1 MKFSVALPQDMISE
15 QIGGESS
22 LAILARAAEAAGF
35 DACSVTDHPVPTG
48 RWLDGGGHLS
58 PDPFA
63 ALAFVAACTKTIR
76 LQTAILVLPYRNPF
90 ITARAAN
97 SVDLYSGGRM
107 ILGVGVG
114 YLKGEYKA
122 LGVDHDLRNDLTDE
136 YLAAIKAAWTSDEFS
151 FQGTGYEARGNRIL
165 PHAVQTPHP
174 PIWVGGNAKRA
185 IRRAVEHGDAWL
197 PFNVPTDSPVVQTA
211 RTVPMGDEAAL
222 AAGIAYMNEQID
234 VQGRTR
240 PIDIVFD
247 SFRGPDESP
256 AGIIDTMGRLGRMGV
271 SWVGV
276 HIEGRSVA
284 EWCDNAARYGADVA
298 AKARA

>member
-63 ALAFVAACTKTIR
+63 ALAFVAACTKTIK

-136 YLAAIKAAWTSDEFS
+136 YLAAIRAAWTRDEFS

-197 PFNVPTDSPVVQTA
+197 PFNVPVDSPVVQTA
-211 RTVPMGDEAAL
+211 RTVPMGDETAL
-222 AAGIAYMNEQID
+222 AAGIAYMKEQIE

-247 SFRGPDESP
+247 SFRGPDNSP
-256 AGIIDTMGRLGRMGV
+256 AGIIDTMGRLERMGV

-276 HIEGRSVA
+276 HIEGKSVA

-298 AKARA
+298 AKARG